1 MSEPFD
7 DTNDFLNILRYCLRG
22 EPLPIALIKQ
32 VEWRKIFAIS
42 SRQAVVGIL
51 LKGVESMMEAGNVIP
66 HDILYHW
73 IAYSQQIEG
82 QNRLVN
88 QRCAELIEKLAKDGY
103 DSCILKGQGNATY
116 YPDPYTRTPGD
127 IDAWVK
133 SKSNARCKKDD
144 VRRVIEYVRKRNP
157 SAVACNIHVEYGDF
171 GGVEVEIHYRP
182 AILHN
187 PFYNKRLTSWVRS
200 QEESVFGNS
209 CLLPSGEQI
218 CVPTVEFN
226 IVYQLTHMYKH
237 VMLEGLG
244 LRQVID
250 YFYLLLNAK
259 DEVRSKMADMRETL
273 KYLNLYNFAGAIMYI
288 LRDVLGLEEKYLIV
302 PIDKRRGEFLLKEII
317 RGGNFG
323 KYDTKGYIV
332 KWKNP
337 VGSWLRHLEY
347 DVRLVRYFPSESLW
361 EPFSRI
367 YQHFWRLAH

>member
-1 MSEPFD
+1 MKQYLE
-7 DTNDFLNILRYCLRG
+7 ILRYCLNDNI
-22 EPLPIALIKQ
+22 PLPESVKSTDWQGLLLWAQKQTIIGVVFSGIKKNN
-32 VEWRKIFAIS
+32 VEDIEIS
-42 SRQAVVGIL
+42 
-51 LKGVESMMEAGNVIP
+51 
-66 HDILYHW
+66 HDILYQW

-82 QNRLVN
+82 QNRLLN

-103 DSCILKGQGNATY
+103 DSCILKGQGNANY
-116 YPDPYTRTPGD
+116 YPDPYTRNPGD
-127 IDAWVK
+127 IDVWVK
-133 SKSNARCKKDD
+133 PKSDVRCKKDKKD
-144 VRRVIEYVRKRNP
+144 DIKRIIRLARENNP
-157 SAVACNIHVEYGDF
+157 DAVACNIHVEYGDF

-218 CVPTVEFN
+218 CAPTVEFN

-237 VMLEGLG
+237 VMLEGFG

-250 YFYLLLNAK
+250 YFYLLQNAK
-259 DEVRSKMADMRETL
+259 DDVRSKMADVRETL

-288 LRDVLGLEEKYLIV
+288 LHDVLGLDEEVLIV
-302 PIDKRRGEFLLKEII
+302 PVDVRRGEFLLGEIL
-317 RGGNFG
+317 RSGNFG
-323 KYDTKGYIV
+323 KFDTRDYIV

-337 VGSWLRHLEY
+337 VGSWLRHIEHDL
-347 DVRLVRYFPSESLW
+347 RIVRYFPSECLW
-361 EPFSRI
+361 EPVSRI